1 MPLLKINTNKEVA
14 PATQKEFLKE
24 ASYRVAKI
32 LQKPEKVVM
41 TIFEPPVPMTF
52 AGTEEATAYLEV
64 KSIGLTEEQA
74 GCMAGDIP
82 GLVEK
87 HLSISP
93 DRIYIEFSDAPGKFW
108 GWNKGT
114 F

>member
-24 ASYRVAKI
+24 ASYRVGKI

-74 GCMAGDIP
+74 SCMAGDIP
-82 GLVEK
+82 ELVKK

-108 GWNKGT
+108 GWNMGT